1 LKSSAV
7 SKKSTGLQ
15 GRKYKKSLILFLSIL
30 FLLSGGSSPV
40 RPADVV
46 EITDDLGRKVV
57 LERPA
62 ARIVSLYAG
71 HTENL
76 AAIGALGSV
85 VAAGQGAEGLSPDIP
100 LLGSRPGVEQI
111 AALTPDVVLT
121 RPMMARSQES
131 LYRALDG
138 FGIKMLALDP
148 PEWEKFPDYIALL
161 AQIAGID
168 GDVRKTAAE
177 AMKADVPPGGKKL
190 RAFLVTNGR
199 TMATCTS
206 DSWAAHIMELAGLEN
221 AALGAV
227 PLSEG
232 SVLSAFG
239 AERLLATDDEIDVI
253 LLQQGAMNTTRAED
267 FVRDARFSSLKAVL
281 DGMVFD
287 VPEADISRPSL
298 LRLKNG
304 AVEKLRALAAGREV
318 SGCVKKT
325 RPK

>member
-1 LKSSAV
+1 MKSSPT
-7 SKKSTGLQ
+7 SKKISGWQ
-15 GRKYKKSLILFLSIL
+15 GEKYKKRLILFLL
-30 FLLSGGSSPV
+30 FLLSGVSLQSP
-40 RPADVV
+40 AYAL
-46 EITDDLGRKVV
+46 EITDDLGRTVL

-76 AAIGALGSV
+76 TAIGAGGSI
-85 VAAGQGAEGLSPDIP
+85 VAAGQGTEGLSPDIP
-100 LLGSRPGVEQI
+100 LLGSKPGIEQI
-111 AALTPDVVLT
+111 AAVFPDIVLT

-131 LYRALDG
+131 FYEALDS
-138 FGIKMLALDP
+138 FGIKVLALDP

-161 AQIAGID
+161 AQVAGLD
-168 GDVRKTAAE
+168 GDAKNVKKDAAE
-177 AMKADVPPGGKKL
+177 AMRADAAPGGKKL

-199 TMATCTS
+199 TMATCAP

-221 AALGAV
+221 AARGAV

-253 LLQQGAMNTTRAED
+253 LLQQGAMNTVRAED

-281 DGMVFD
+281 GGMVFD

-304 AVEKLRALAAGREV
+304 SAQKLRALVTGREV
-318 SGCVKKT
+318 SGCAEKMK
-325 RPK
+325 PK